1 MWCGRTSKWPASRLP
16 CHLWGTVHRALRCTG
31 SWRSCRAT
39 APIPRLRR
47 LLRCAALCLPALAGC
62 GSLPAQPAQRL
73 GAFDFA
79 YEITGDERAR
89 PVQAFD
95 DGAGKTY
102 FQFRPHQAVPVVFVG
117 QGQRLLYPRPEGVF
131 HVVDGVA
138 RHYTLVL
145 GAAHAQVV
153 HRSAVGAGPL
163 ATGPAALNAGKAL
176 ERPSAIALAEQSIPA
191 VRPAGQGPEDAAGDR
206 SLQARQRHEV
216 PGLGGYACPLHGDTL
231 IGREDTRRDFQVEF
245 PRGSARVMPEVAR
258 ALAATLRQAAS
269 GSRIQV
275 RASGDAAGGHA
286 LAAQRA
292 QAVWRAL
299 VDGGIAADRID
310 LTIASAPMSPSSGPT
325 ASAARGVRAPATA
338 SVLWTAGGT
347 LPDAG
352 QPCQSLASEATSSTR
367 PGDRQ
372 AGDAG
377 APGITGVPR
386 TWPILGSDE
395 TVAGT
400 LARWGR
406 SVDHVVVWDAPWYAP
421 VTGDGAIEA
430 PGFEAALTRLIEA
443 LRAAGYPARA
453 QIYQD
458 RVVRV
463 FGEE

>member
-1 MWCGRTSKWPASRLP
+1 MWRSEASTQPVSRPAGHRWDRLP
-16 CHLWGTVHRALRCTG
+16 GVLRWPG
-31 SWRSCRAT
+31 SWQARRA
-39 APIPRLRR
+39 AASPRR
-47 LLRCAALCLPALAGC
+47 LGRWIRFAALCLPALAGC
-62 GSLPAQPAQRL
+62 GALPAQPAQRL

-79 YEITGDERAR
+79 YEIAGDERAR

-117 QGQRLLYPRPEGVF
+117 QGQRLLYPRPEGAF

-153 HRSAVGAGPL
+153 HRSAAGAGSP
-163 ATGPAALNAGKAL
+163 AMGRAALNPGKAL
-176 ERPSAIALAEQSIPA
+176 ESPPSMALAGESVPV
-191 VRPAGQGPEDAAGDR
+191 VRPAGQGAQAASGER
-206 SLQARQRHEV
+206 SPQARRRPEV
-216 PGLGGYACPLHGDTL
+216 PGLGGYACPLLGDTL
-231 IGREDTRRDFQVEF
+231 VGLQDAKRDFQVDF
-245 PRGSARVMPEVAR
+245 PRGSARVMPEAAR
-258 ALAATLRQAAS
+258 ALAATLRQAAP

-292 QAVWRAL
+292 QAVWKVL
-299 VDGGIAADRID
+299 VDAGIAADRID
-310 LTIASAPMSPSSGPT
+310 LTIASAPTPPSSGLS
-325 ASAARGVRAPATA
+325 ASSTRGVRTTAPS
-338 SVLWTAGGT
+338 SVLWAAGDT
-347 LPDAG
+347 RPDAG
-352 QPCQSLASEATSSTR
+352 QPCRSPSSETTSEAR
-367 PGDRQ
+367 PGEGQ
-372 AGDAG
+372 ADAAA
-377 APGITGVPR
+377 APGMTERPR
-386 TWPILGSDE
+386 IWPILGSDE

-406 SVDHVVVWDAPWYAP
+406 SVDHVVVWEAPWHAP
-421 VTGDGAIEA
+421 ITGDGAIEA